1 MVTLV
6 ENGNPKAVVVVA
18 LDLDSMDQSVEDGT
32 SQHKG
37 PQIHIGNTSGCLRLQ
52 KGQNRWADLPVNGY
66 CFSTVLDAGSPHL
79 MITAKTSIGLSHGIY
94 DLLTNELGVIWGMA
108 DPIFEE
114 VPQRRTVEI
123 PEINRIT
130 LISAFAGASQ
140 CPRHGWW
147 SPALTDFA
155 RSLLA
160 YARLAAETIFLF
172 HRCRLPRLESS
183 PDELETNP
191 GRTGTDPDPDQ

>member
-32 SQHKG
+32 SQHQG

-66 CFSTVLDAGSPHL
+66 CFSTVLDAGSSHL

-123 PEINRIT
+123 SEIN
-130 LISAFAGASQ
+130 
-140 CPRHGWW
+140 
-147 SPALTDFA
+147 
-155 RSLLA
+155 
-160 YARLAAETIFLF
+160 
-172 HRCRLPRLESS
+172 
-183 PDELETNP
+183 
-191 GRTGTDPDPDQ
+191 